1 MSLSGN
7 ADEEPCAAG
16 AVGAKSCS
24 VTGGSVILGDR
35 AGSLALIPHLE
46 PAVRSV
52 ISVAVVDS
60 VRSLRYTSPVTV
72 DLSLT

>member
-1 MSLSGN
+1 MSLCCD

-16 AVGAKSCS
+16 AVGAKSRS
-24 VTGGSVILGDR
+24 VTGGSVILSDR
-35 AGSLALIPHLE
+35 AGSSALIPRLE

-52 ISVAVVDS
+52 IRVAVVDS
-60 VRSLRYTSPVTV
+60 VGSLRYTSPVTV